1 MLWGLILKRLSNQ
14 NKMSSENKQTGKEFK
29 MLDFSGL
36 RLILASPEII
46 TSWSYGEVLKPET
59 INYRTFK
66 AEKDGLF
73 DERIFGPTKDYECY
87 CGKYKRIRYKGIIC
101 DRCGVEITTNSV
113 RRERMGHIKLA
124 SPIAH
129 IWYFKGVS
137 SPLRILLDIPSNN
150 LERIIYYALY
160 LVKDVD
166 EEKRAFVVEKIKKLR
181 EAELKKI
188 DDIYKKEEEKVK
200 AEERKEKTAI
210 VAKVKNKERLELAIS
225 EIEFKYRERYVAL
238 TKKHAERKDE
248 QKLFFERI
256 AKLVMTIAPLG
267 VVEEEDYIYF
277 KDNNLDSFISVGMG
291 SEVILEILS
300 SLDLN
305 KLHAQTIKKLAK
317 TKVNKRVQLVKKV
330 RLIESFMKS
339 QVSPR
344 WMILVVL
351 PVIPPDLRPVVQ
363 LSGGKFATSDLN
375 DFYRRVINRNNR
387 LKHLIEL
394 GAPEIIL
401 RNEKRMLQEAV
412 DSLIDFQKSRGRS
425 RTIGNVKALKSLSDI
440 LSGKQGR
447 FRQNLL
453 GKRVDY
459 SGRSVIIVG
468 PELKINQCGLPKEM
482 ALELFKPFLLREV
495 IIRGLAQNIKSAK
508 NFLERKEPVIYDIL
522 EQITAEHPVLLNR
535 APTLHKLS
543 VLAFYPVLTD
553 DYAIKLHPTV
563 TAGYNADFD
572 GDQMG
577 VFVPLSK
584 RSIKEAKTRML
595 PEQNLLKPSDGTPIV
610 LPTKEMA
617 LGCYYLTT
625 IDHKYWDLKD
635 EECKYFADEEEAL
648 LAYSGGKIETRQP
661 IWVRI
666 DGKTLKTTAGRIIF
680 NAKLLPELRFVN
692 SDVRAADLK
701 AIVTQAL
708 KIYFNDYEKIGQ
720 LIDNLKEIGFWGAT
734 ISGGVSV
741 SVLDCKIIDEKDQ
754 LIEQAE
760 EQVKSIEKS
769 YYRGLIT
776 EEEKR
781 RAANDIW
788 IDITEKMANK
798 TWEII
803 EDENP
808 VKIIIKSGGARASI
822 EQIKQLSAMKGLVID
837 PLGKIIEVPTKSNY
851 REGLSIFEY
860 VINAR
865 GARKGLTDSALKT
878 ADAGYLTR
886 RLVDVSHDMIIKEAD
901 CGVEEGLVVDRADE
915 RGDKFLDRIRGRYT
929 AKKITNKDRKVIV
942 KQGELLIDEALMR
955 IEEEKIEKVSVRSP
969 LFCLTKYGVCQMCYG
984 IDLSN
989 NKLAEIGTPVG
1000 VIASQSIGEPGTQL
1014 TMRVRHFGG
1023 IVIADVTQGLP
1034 RVEELFETRTP
1045 KVVSPISDISGRVS
1059 IQEDTEKES
1068 YIVKIASV
1076 DTKNQEE
1083 REFII
1088 PTSRKLKV
1096 KDGELVSAGK
1106 SLCEGYLDIKDIL
1119 AVKGLRDAQMYLLAE
1134 IQKVYESQG
1143 IVIHDKHF
1151 EVIIRKMSD
1160 KVIIEQ
1166 EGDTSFIVGEIVS
1179 RFRFEEENKKVLTQ
1193 GGRPAVGRV
1202 SILGV
1207 TRSAMHTDSWLSSAS
1222 FQGTTNALMEASIK
1236 GQTDCLLGLKENVI
1250 IGRLIPVTEELLQQY
1265 YSPKK
1270 PIVIAEA
1277 LTDEAI
1283 VDLDNKKETS
1293 PVES

>member
-1 MLWGLILKRLSNQ
+1 
-14 NKMSSENKQTGKEFK
+14 MSTTKKNTAQDFK
-29 MLDFSGL
+29 IIDFSGL
-36 RLILASPEII
+36 KLMLASPEVIAG
-46 TSWSYGEVLKPET
+46 WSHGEVLKPET

-66 AEKDGLF
+66 PEKDGLF

-113 RRERMGHIKLA
+113 RRERMGHLKLA

-137 SPLRILLDIPSNN
+137 SPLRVLLDIPSNN

-160 LVKDVD
+160 LVKDIN
-166 EEKRAFVVEKIKKLR
+166 EEKRKKTLEGIKKIY
-181 EAELKKI
+181 EKELDVLDEKNKI
-188 DDIYKKEEEKVK
+188 ETKRIKDEEQ
-200 AEERKEKTAI
+200 KEKNDI
-210 VAKVKNKERLELAIS
+210 EVKVKNKERKELTIN
-225 EIEFKYRERYVAL
+225 EIEFKYRERYVGL
-238 TKKHAERKDE
+238 NKKYAEKKADTRVYY
-248 QKLFFERI
+248 ERI
-256 AKLVMTIAPLG
+256 EKLVQTLSPLG
-267 VVEEEDYIYF
+267 VIEEEDYLFF
-277 KDNNLDSFISVGMG
+277 KDKNLDNFMSVGMG
-291 SEVILEILS
+291 SEVILEILNN
-300 SLDLN
+300 LDIN
-305 KLHAQTIKKLAK
+305 KLHSEAIKKLIK
-317 TKVNKRVQLVKKV
+317 TKGNKRTQLVKKI

-339 QVSPR
+339 GVSPKS
-344 WMILVVL
+344 MILVVL

-425 RTIGNVKALKSLSDI
+425 RIASSSVKALKSLSDI

-468 PELKINQCGLPKEM
+468 PDLKINQCGLPKEM

-495 IIRGLAQNIKSAK
+495 IIRGLAQNIKSAR
-508 NFLERKEPVIYDIL
+508 NFLDRKEPVVYDIL
-522 EQITAEHPVLLNR
+522 EEITKNHPVLLNR

-543 VLAFYPVLTD
+543 VLAFFPVLTD

-577 VFVPLSK
+577 VFVPLSQ
-584 RSIKEAKTRML
+584 RAITEVSTRML
-595 PEQNLLKPSDGTPIV
+595 PEQNLLKPSDGSPIV

-625 IDHKYWDLKD
+625 IDDKYNSLKD
-635 EECKYFADEEEAL
+635 EQLKYFASEDESMV
-648 LAYSGGKIETRQP
+648 AYRLHKIATREP

-666 DGKTLKTTAGRIIF
+666 KDKAIKTTVGRIIF
-680 NAKLLPELRFVN
+680 NSELLPELRFINTEVKA
-692 SDVRAADLK
+692 VDLK
-701 AIVTQAL
+701 AIINQSL
-708 KIYFNDYEKIGQ
+708 DIYQNDYEKIGG

-741 SVLDCKIIDEKDQ
+741 SVFDCKIIKEKES
-754 LIEQAE
+754 LINKAE
-760 EQVKSIEKS
+760 SEVKDIEKN
-769 YYRGLIT
+769 YLKGLIT

-781 RAANDIW
+781 RNANDIW
-788 IDITEKMANK
+788 IDITENMAKK
-798 TWEII
+798 TWDII
-803 EDENP
+803 EEENP

-886 RLVDVSHDMIIKEAD
+886 RLVDVSHDMIIKEED
-901 CGVEEGLVVDRADE
+901 CGTQEGLLIAKEDDRSE
-915 RGDKFLDRIRGRYT
+915 KFFDRIKYRF
-929 AKKITNKDRKVIV
+929 ALKKVIG
-942 KQGELLIDEALMR
+942 KNKKTILKENELITPDLI
-955 IEEEKIEKVSVRSP
+955 KILQDNEIDRMVVRSS
-969 LFCLTKYGVCQMCYG
+969 FYCQTKHGVCQRCYG
-984 IDLSN
+984 ADMSN
-989 NKLAEIGTPVG
+989 NGLVEIGTPVG
-1000 VIASQSIGEPGTQL
+1000 VIAAQSIGEPGTQL

-1045 KVVSPISDISGRVS
+1045 KVVSPICDIAGKVS

-1068 YIVKIASV
+1068 YIVKIKSTDEKTA
-1076 DTKNQEE
+1076 EE
-1083 REFII
+1083 REFNI

-1096 KDGELVSAGK
+1096 HDGQLIPSGK
-1106 SLCEGYLDIKDIL
+1106 SLCEGYLDIKEIL
-1119 AVKGLRDAQMYLLAE
+1119 AVQGLREAQLYLLNE

-1143 IVIHDKHF
+1143 IMIHDKHF

-1166 EGDTSFIVGEIVS
+1166 EGDTSFIIGEVVS
-1179 RFRFEEENKKVLTQ
+1179 KHRFEEENRQVLSQ
-1193 GGRPAVGRV
+1193 GGTPATGRV

-1207 TRSAMHTDSWLSSAS
+1207 TRSAMHTDSWLSAAS
-1222 FQGTTNALMEASIK
+1222 FQGTTSALMDASIK
-1236 GQTDCLLGLKENVI
+1236 GQIDYLLGLKENVI
-1250 IGRLIPVTEELLQQY
+1250 IGRLIPVTETLLTKY
-1265 YSPKK
+1265 YGSEKDK
-1270 PIVIAEA
+1270 
-1277 LTDEAI
+1277 EAI
-1283 VDLDNKKETS
+1283 IEEQIEQV
-1293 PVES
+1293 